1 MLQADS
7 TATAWEARPFE
18 GFSDNN
24 LSAKLNA
31 KMKRPGILQI
41 IRMMNGTHTRQE
53 IVRALASNG
62 REGQVELSIDAVFYL
77 LRECTAFL
85 YTKRPEGVPVTERG
99 SACSWNLFKS
109 AT

>member
-1 MLQADS
+1 MRQADS
-7 TATAWEARPFE
+7 TATAWEARPF
-18 GFSDNN
+18 SNN
-24 LSAKLNA
+24 DLSAKLNA

-53 IVRALASNG
+53 IVDALASNR

-77 LRECTAFL
+77 FRECTAFL
-85 YTKRPEGVPVTERG
+85 YTKRPEGVPITERG
-99 SACSWNLFKS
+99 SACSWNVFKS